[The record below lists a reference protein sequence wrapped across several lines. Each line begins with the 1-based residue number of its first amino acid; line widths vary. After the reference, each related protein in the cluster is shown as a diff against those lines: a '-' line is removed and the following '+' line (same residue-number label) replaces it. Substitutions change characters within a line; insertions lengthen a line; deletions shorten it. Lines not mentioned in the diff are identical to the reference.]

1 MGCTETVYENGVSVV
16 RDCHS
21 HLAVQPQPQAS
32 TTGPGT
38 ELKKLLAGWPFRI
51 VSKPNCSCNAKA
63 RAMDAKGCDW
73 CETNLD
79 EIVAWLREEA
89 TKRKL
94 PFLDVAGRMLV
105 RRAICN
111 ARRRAS

>member
-1 MGCTETVYENGVSVV
+1 MV

-21 HLAVQPQPQAS
+21 HLAVQPQPPAS
-32 TTGPGT
+32 TNGPGA

-51 VSKPNCSCNAKA
+51 VAKPNCSCNARA

-73 CETNLD
+73 CEANMD
-79 EIVAWLREEA
+79 EIVAWLRDEA

-94 PFLDVAGRMLV
+94 PFLDIAGRMLV
-105 RRAICN
+105 RRAIHN
-111 ARRRAS
+111 ARRRVS

>member
-1 MGCTETVYENGVSVV
+1 
-16 RDCHS
+16 
-21 HLAVQPQPQAS
+21 
-32 TTGPGT
+32 
-38 ELKKLLAGWPFRI
+38 
-51 VSKPNCSCNAKA
+51 
-63 RAMDAKGCDW
+63 MDAKGCDW

-94 PFLDVAGRMLV
+94 PFLDIAGRMLV
-105 RRAICN
+105 RRAIHN